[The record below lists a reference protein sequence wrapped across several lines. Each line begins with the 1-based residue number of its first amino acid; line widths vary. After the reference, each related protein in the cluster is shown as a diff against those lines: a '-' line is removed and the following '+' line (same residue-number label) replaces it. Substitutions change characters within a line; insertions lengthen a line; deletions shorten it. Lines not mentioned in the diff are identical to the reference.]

1 MSKMRVYNIPEF
13 PLVFGIILAII
24 GFAVCIAA
32 IIVSPLLFIFGGF
45 LLLFGGFLTILA
57 IKEIKFQKDKRNFTP
72 QDEQRFMNYYL
83 RTRPE
88 HKKFFTEDKGI
99 KIDLKPNPNRISDE
113 NFVNSLLAKYNIKN
127 INCEMSLFE
136 FISNSIS
143 KANELN
149 NTNISVR
156 TVAEIFFRR
165 HADELNGISF
175 EDFRNLTFGIHTIA
189 YNYYMTLIDDEYV
202 SLKDN
207 LSQTFPFSSDKV
219 DIKVLKQDF
228 FDYLDDAYI
237 EGFTESAQDFVNNNS
252 NDDIEL
258 DKKINIDKDKMFNTA
273 LNRFI
278 DKYVNVLNP

>member
-1 MSKMRVYNIPEF
+1 MTQYKWDYV
-13 PLVFGIILAII
+13 PLFLLTLGIFFDILGVAIFIVGVATGIAYAIFFGLFIIL
-24 GFAVCIAA
+24 
-32 IIVSPLLFIFGGF
+32 IFG
-45 LLLFGGFLTILA
+45 LPETIKGYNDYKLE
-57 IKEIKFQKDKRNFTP
+57 KYKRNHTP
-72 QDEQRFMNYYL
+72 SINQQKTYHTAQQQSAASDIRIN
-83 RTRPE
+83 
-88 HKKFFTEDKGI
+88 
-99 KIDLKPNPNRISDE
+99 LKPNPNHISDE
-113 NFVNSLLAKYNIKN
+113 NFVNSLLVKYNIKN
-127 INCEMSLFE
+127 INCQMSLFE

-149 NTNISVR
+149 NTNISAR

-165 HADELNGISF
+165 HAGELNGISF

-207 LSQTFPFSSDKV
+207 LSQTFPFSSDKI
-219 DIKVLKQDF
+219 DIKILKQDF

>member
-1 MSKMRVYNIPEF
+1 MTQYKWDYV
-13 PLVFGIILAII
+13 PLFLLTLGIFFDILGVAIFIVGVATGIAYAIFFGLFIIL
-24 GFAVCIAA
+24 
-32 IIVSPLLFIFGGF
+32 IFGLPG
-45 LLLFGGFLTILA
+45 TI
-57 IKEIKFQKDKRNFTP
+57 KGYNDYKFEKSKRNHTP
-72 QDEQRFMNYYL
+72 STSQQKTYHTAQRQSAASDIRIN
-83 RTRPE
+83 
-88 HKKFFTEDKGI
+88 
-99 KIDLKPNPNRISDE
+99 LKPNPNRISDE
-113 NFVNSLLAKYNIKN
+113 NFVNSLLVKYNIKN
-127 INCEMSLFE
+127 INCQMSLFE

-237 EGFTESAQDFVNNNS
+237 EGFAESAQDYVNNTS
-252 NDDIEL
+252 DDDIEL

>member
-1 MSKMRVYNIPEF
+1 MTKRRVYYNPE
-13 PLVFGIILAII
+13 LALILGILFDIIGIAII
-24 GFAVCIAA
+24 VIG
-32 IIVSPLLFIFGGF
+32 IIVSPLFFIFGGF
-45 LLLFGGFLTILA
+45 ILLFGGFPTILA
-57 IKEIKFQKDKRNFTP
+57 IKEIKFQKVKRNFTP

-88 HKKFFTEDKGI
+88 HKKLFTEDKGI

-237 EGFTESAQDFVNNNS
+237 EGFAESVQDYVNNTS
-252 NDDIEL
+252 DDDIEL